1 MEPEKRRRRPAVSCI
16 LCRKRKIRC
25 DKQIPCSNC
34 TKSKNAT
41 CAYKEDPRAPRAGDP
56 SQLRGSEA
64 PGPLSPSTGSYP
76 GGASSSRPTSA
87 VPSAAYSADALA
99 LGRSP
104 EVTTGTAGAHGR
116 PSLNT
121 KSRTGTAGPE
131 TGAVSSTSAFSS
143 ANTPVSTF
151 TKNSRVET
159 KEILFAGNF
168 YFHTEHR
175 LPNQPQAVTRST
187 HSLSQLNDMFDVIE
201 RHLHNGESSKAVVTE
216 KRCKALGKIIKARRA
231 PPWPCM
237 PTPELPARAIADA
250 LVECY
255 LNTSESMM
263 RVLHIPSFRRNYE
276 AVWDPSHTPD
286 PAFLVQLKLVLAIGS
301 NTYDDSFS
309 LRPHAMRWVYEG
321 HTWLSAPEFKRRL
334 NLSSLQS
341 NVLLHL
347 AREAAGVGEE
357 LVWAAMGTTLRIAM
371 SMGLHRDPAG
381 LGPKTTSP
389 LVAEMRRRIWNTILE
404 LLLQSSLNAGGPP
417 LIELDQFDTEPPGN
431 YDDDQ
436 LTGEEGEAPVPR
448 PADQFTQTTL
458 AIALRNLFPQR
469 LAIVKYLNDLSSRGA
484 YAETLRLDT
493 NLREAYKTLTRT
505 LQSCNT
511 SAQTPLSGGQP
522 HGPSNLDQRVI
533 DLHLRRYFLG
543 LHLPFFAPALQ
554 ETAFAFSRRVVV
566 ESALRLWRAVFPN
579 PLSHSPDTTGP
590 QWDPLQRIAI
600 SGAGFFRTVAVQSFV
615 VIAIELKTLLR
626 EEEGFGLGPGP
637 VELRPDLLVA
647 LQDFK
652 VWSWKTMETGE
663 MNTKGYLAAC
673 MVYAQVEALR
683 KGLGDEEAV
692 ARVVREAEDAEEKC
706 LALLEGIEASGRP
719 PHEEVAGGVGGS
731 QGISPDFAMEEW
743 DYMVTLTPFQQTRH
757 FSSSLPVPTPAAP
770 ITTAAQ
776 QHAKIEVTPLFPAG
790 ENVVFAHS
798 SYFTR
803 AIPLAPFGS
812 SYPDLPSTAR
822 VRGEA
827 ARLGLLPSAEGGPA
841 VKLVPFGHGS
851 AGGLRLLVKYG
862 PDLDTPAHVRGVGH
876 GRGVYSGGEGGV
888 SAAEGKAMMFVRRIQ
903 DGMAMDVEEEESV
916 VPVPEVFGWRRDA
929 ETGERF
935 VYMDMPEGDLLEERW
950 AGMSE
955 VEREVVATQLKGI
968 VAEWRRLKLGGSGF
982 VGIVDNGPLHD
993 EIFQR
998 STHAG
1003 APPAGPFPTVAAFH
1017 DYFVSVA
1024 VALSQSRHTGGSH
1037 SNSSSAGPY
1046 AHEPTPTTRYT
1057 PHHLFPSDIPVVFT
1071 HGALHPRNII
1081 ISGGRGGS
1089 GPPRVVAILGWDQAG
1104 WYPAYWE
1111 LCKARAECARGGRL
1125 GGGWE
1130 SKYLS
1135 WILDADGLNAEMRGS
1150 WNARAL
1156 CQYWDYFVGL
1166 M

>member
-1 MEPEKRRRRPAVSCI
+1 
-16 LCRKRKIRC
+16 
-25 DKQIPCSNC
+25 
-34 TKSKNAT
+34 
-41 CAYKEDPRAPRAGDP
+41 
-56 SQLRGSEA
+56 
-64 PGPLSPSTGSYP
+64 
-76 GGASSSRPTSA
+76 
-87 VPSAAYSADALA
+87 
-99 LGRSP
+99 
-104 EVTTGTAGAHGR
+104 
-116 PSLNT
+116 
-121 KSRTGTAGPE
+121 
-131 TGAVSSTSAFSS
+131 
-143 ANTPVSTF
+143 
-151 TKNSRVET
+151 
-159 KEILFAGNF
+159 
-168 YFHTEHR
+168 
-175 LPNQPQAVTRST
+175 
-187 HSLSQLNDMFDVIE
+187 MFDVIE

-263 RVLHIPSFRRNYE
+263 RVLHIPSFRRSYE

-404 LLLQSSLNAGGPP
+404 LSLQSSLNAGGPP
-417 LIELDQFDTEPPGN
+417 LVELDQFDTEPPGN

-436 LTGEEGEAPVPR
+436 LTGAEGEAPVPR

-511 SAQTPLSGGQP
+511 NAQTPLSGGQLQ
-522 HGPSNLDQRVI
+522 GPSNLDQRVI

-579 PLSHSPDTTGP
+579 PLSHSDTPAP

-683 KGLGDEEAV
+683 KGLSDEEAV
-692 ARVVREAEDAEEKC
+692 ARVTREAEDAEEKC

-719 PHEEVAGGVGGS
+719 PHEEMVGAAGVGGGGPGGAAGVGAGLMNGGVVVGGGIGGLGG

-743 DYMVTLTPFQQTRH
+743 DYMVSWWRARETPFRSGKSMHWLCNQLTRRQMTDTM
-757 FSSSLPVPTPAAP
+757 FDPA
-770 ITTAAQ
+770 
-776 QHAKIEVTPLFPAG
+776 
-790 ENVVFAHS
+790 
-798 SYFTR
+798 
-803 AIPLAPFGS
+803 
-812 SYPDLPSTAR
+812 
-822 VRGEA
+822 
-827 ARLGLLPSAEGGPA
+827 
-841 VKLVPFGHGS
+841 
-851 AGGLRLLVKYG
+851 
-862 PDLDTPAHVRGVGH
+862 
-876 GRGVYSGGEGGV
+876 
-888 SAAEGKAMMFVRRIQ
+888 
-903 DGMAMDVEEEESV
+903 
-916 VPVPEVFGWRRDA
+916 
-929 ETGERF
+929 
-935 VYMDMPEGDLLEERW
+935 
-950 AGMSE
+950 
-955 VEREVVATQLKGI
+955 
-968 VAEWRRLKLGGSGF
+968 
-982 VGIVDNGPLHD
+982 
-993 EIFQR
+993 
-998 STHAG
+998 
-1003 APPAGPFPTVAAFH
+1003 
-1017 DYFVSVA
+1017 
-1024 VALSQSRHTGGSH
+1024 SQ
-1037 SNSSSAGPY
+1037 
-1046 AHEPTPTTRYT
+1046 EP
-1057 PHHLFPSDIPVVFT
+1057 
-1071 HGALHPRNII
+1071 
-1081 ISGGRGGS
+1081 
-1089 GPPRVVAILGWDQAG
+1089 
-1104 WYPAYWE
+1104 
-1111 LCKARAECARGGRL
+1111 
-1125 GGGWE
+1125 
-1130 SKYLS
+1130 LS
-1135 WILDADGLNAEMRGS
+1135 WVFQYGLP
-1150 WNARAL
+1150 
-1156 CQYWDYFVGL
+1156 
-1166 M
+1166 